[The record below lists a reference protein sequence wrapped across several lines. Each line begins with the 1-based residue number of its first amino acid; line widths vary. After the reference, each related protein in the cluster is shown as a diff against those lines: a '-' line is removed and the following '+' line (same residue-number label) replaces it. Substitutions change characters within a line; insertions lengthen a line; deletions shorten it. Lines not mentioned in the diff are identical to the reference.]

1 MIFTF
6 TVTDLSLHRFITNQ
20 NTNQLLV
27 CLLAQLV
34 QHCTGIAEVLGSN
47 PILAWIIYQAFFSQL
62 LNPLAPKSDWHLISP
77 YYIIPHSNMK
87 IMSENRRWSLTKV
100 ALDCEKKF
108 SLSASLEMYGQQY
121 GEYAYWCRAG
131 KGLSS
136 VHHGEITFIFS
147 LNMFWKK

>member
-100 ALDCEKKF
+100 ALDCEKNSPCQPLWKCMGN
-108 SLSASLEMYGQQY
+108 SMENMHTDVRLVI
-121 GEYAYWCRAG
+121 
-131 KGLSS
+131 SS
-136 VHHGEITFIFS
+136 VHRGEIAFIFS

>member
-47 PILAWIIYQAFFSQL
+47 PILSGLNYLSGLFF
-62 LNPLAPKSDWHLISP
+62 
-77 YYIIPHSNMK
+77 
-87 IMSENRRWSLTKV
+87 T
-100 ALDCEKKF
+100 
-108 SLSASLEMYGQQY
+108 
-121 GEYAYWCRAG
+121 
-131 KGLSS
+131 
-136 VHHGEITFIFS
+136 TT
-147 LNMFWKK
+147 

>member
-1 MIFTF
+1 M
-6 TVTDLSLHRFITNQ
+6 TVHINDFHIHSQ

-27 CLLAQLV
+27 CLLAQLE

-62 LNPLAPKSDWHLISP
+62 LNPLASKSDWHLISP

-100 ALDCEKKF
+100 ALDCEKNSPCQPLWKCMRN
-108 SLSASLEMYGQQY
+108 SMENMHTDVWLVI
-121 GEYAYWCRAG
+121 
-131 KGLSS
+131 SS
-136 VHHGEITFIFS
+136 VHHGEIAFIFS